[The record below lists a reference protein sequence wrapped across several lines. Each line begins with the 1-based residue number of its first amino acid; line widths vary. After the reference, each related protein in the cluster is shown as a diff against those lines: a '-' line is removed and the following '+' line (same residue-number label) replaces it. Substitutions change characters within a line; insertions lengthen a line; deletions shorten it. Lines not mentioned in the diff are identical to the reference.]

1 MQAERWQQIEKL
13 YYAAQAQ
20 PAEKRAEFL
29 AQACAGDPALRG
41 EVESLLDQQ
50 ADTFL
55 EGAPPAGLQRLT
67 AGAKLGNFEIVELLG
82 RGGMGE
88 VWRARDARLKR
99 EVAIKVLPAGLARD
113 PDRIARFE
121 REARAASA
129 LNHPNIVVVHDIG
142 CDHGIYW
149 IASELVRGDT
159 LRRAM
164 ESGPV
169 PAIRALEIAEQ
180 VASGLEAAHAAGLVH
195 RDLKPDNIMVTRDGQ
210 VKILDFG
217 LAKISSAEAR
227 AARQSTVTIS
237 EAGVVV
243 GTPAYMAPEQARGE
257 PLDKR
262 ADIWAFGCVL
272 YEMLTGQRVFSGD
285 SAADVLAA
293 VITQDP
299 DLTRAPA
306 KMQRLLRR
314 CLEKDPK
321 RRLRDIGDVWDLL
334 DDPAAGGTM
343 AGGSYPARS
352 PIVAWIAAAVLAMVA
367 IAVGWIAW
375 RATRPV
381 DQPLTRFSMDLGPEA
396 ITGASTTVAISP
408 DGRRLAFPARGADG
422 RQQLA
427 TRLLSEA
434 EPTLLAGTEGGFDPF
449 FSPDGQWIGFF
460 AGGHLWKISVHGG
473 APVSLTSIVSTQSG
487 AQGASWGDDGNIVAA
502 MGLMFPLAR
511 VPAEG
516 GSAQPLT
523 KLGPGEIAHRWPQV
537 LPGSSAVLF
546 TASASV
552 SGMDNANIDAVSLKT
567 GQIKIL
573 HRGGYFGRYLP
584 GGHLLYVHRGV
595 LFGIDFDPERL
606 EVHGAPVPL
615 LEDVDVNTA
624 TGGGQF
630 DFSATGTFVYV
641 AGKNAAQVWQIGW
654 LDSSGGIQPL
664 LAKPGMYTQ
673 PRLSP
678 DGRKLSF
685 LGEGQD
691 VYIYDL
697 DRDTIG
703 RLTFTGHANSAVWA
717 PDGKHIAFGSVG
729 KEHGLYWTRSD
740 GAGDPQRL
748 LESPN
753 ILAPWS
759 FSPDGRRLAYF
770 ERIPRSG
777 DVSTLPLD
785 LTDPDRAKAGAPE
798 PFVHTPADELC
809 PSFSPDGR
817 WIAYLSDESGHVEI
831 YVRPFPAKREGKWQ
845 VSNGGGYAVWG
856 KNGRELFYERAD
868 NRIMVVDYTVNGD
881 SFVPAKPRLWS
892 ETQVFNPGLLNLD
905 LAPDGKRFAVLYSPE
920 RAGTEKGSV
929 HVTMMLNFFDEVKRR
944 IP

>member
-13 YYAAQAQ
+13 YFAAQAQ
-20 PAEKRAEFL
+20 PAEERAAFL
-29 AQACAGDPALRG
+29 AEACAGDPALRG
-41 EVESLLDQQ
+41 EVESLLDQE
-50 ADTFL
+50 AGAFL
-55 EGAPPAGLQRLT
+55 EDAPPAAVHRLST
-67 AGAKLGNFEIVELLG
+67 GARLGNFEIVELLG

-88 VWRARDARLKR
+88 VWRARDARLQR

-113 PDRIARFE
+113 ADRIARFE

-129 LNHPNIVVVHDIG
+129 LNHPNIVIVHDVG
-142 CDHGIYW
+142 CDNGIHW

-169 PAIRALEIAEQ
+169 PAMRALEIAQQ
-180 VASGLEAAHAAGLVH
+180 VASGLEAAHVAGLVH
-195 RDLKPDNIMVTRDGQ
+195 RDLKPDNIMVTRDGP

-227 AARQSTVTIS
+227 AGGDFAVVTV
-237 EAGVVV
+237 EAGAVV

-272 YEMLTGQRVFSGD
+272 YEMLTGQRVFSGET
-285 SAADVLAA
+285 AADVLAA
-293 VITQDP
+293 VIAKDP
-299 DLTRAPA
+299 DLTRVPA
-306 KMQRLLRR
+306 KFRRLLRR

-334 DDPAAGGTM
+334 EDPAAGGAV
-343 AGGSYPARS
+343 AGARPARGAAG
-352 PIVAWIAAAVLAMVA
+352 AWTAAAVFAIVAMA
-367 IAVGWIAW
+367 AGWIAW

-381 DQPLTRFSMDLGPEA
+381 DHPLTQFSMDLGPA
-396 ITGASTTVAISP
+396 AMTGASTTVAISP

-422 RQQLA
+422 RKQLA
-427 TRLLSEA
+427 TRLFNEA
-434 EPTLLAGTEGGFDPF
+434 APTLLPGTEGGYDPF
-449 FSPDGQWIGFF
+449 FSPDGEWIGFF
-460 AGGHLWKISVHGG
+460 SGGHVWKISVHGG
-473 APVSLTSIVSTQSG
+473 APVSLTSILSTQSG
-487 AQGASWGDDGNIVAA
+487 AEGASWGDDGSIVAA
-502 MGLMFPLAR
+502 TGLLSPLAR
-511 VPAEG
+511 IPAEG
-516 GSAQPLT
+516 GPAQPLT

-537 LPGSSAVLF
+537 LPGSRAVLF

-552 SGMDNANIDAVSLKT
+552 SGMDNANIEAVSFET

-584 GGHLLYVHRGV
+584 GGHLLYLHRGI
-595 LFGIDFDPERL
+595 LFGIDFDAQRL
-606 EVHGAPVPL
+606 EVRGGPVPL
-615 LEDVDVNTA
+615 LEDVDANAA

-641 AGKNAAQVWQIGW
+641 AGKSAVQTWQVGW
-654 LDSSGGIQPL
+654 LGSSGKIQPL

-685 LGEGQD
+685 IGEGQD
-691 VYIYDL
+691 IYIYDIA
-697 DRDTIG
+697 RDSMS
-703 RLTFTGHANSAVWA
+703 RLTFTGDANSAVWA

-729 KEHGLYWTRSD
+729 KDHSLYWTRSD

-748 LESPN
+748 LQGPN

-785 LTDPDRAKAGAPE
+785 LTDPDRPKAGAPE
-798 PFVHTPADELC
+798 PFHHTPADELC

-817 WIAYLSDESGHVEI
+817 WIAYLSIESGRGEI
-831 YVRPFPAKREGKWQ
+831 YVRPFPAKPEGKWQ
-845 VSNGGGYAVWG
+845 VSSGGGLAFWG
-856 KNGRELFYERAD
+856 KNGRELFYEGTD
-868 NRIMVVDYTVNGD
+868 NRIMVVDYTIQGD
-881 SFVPAKPRLWS
+881 SFVAAKPRLWS
-892 ETQVFNPGLLNLD
+892 ETQVFNPGLLNMD

-920 RAGTEKGSV
+920 PADAGKGSV
-929 HVTMMLNFFDEVKRR
+929 HVTMLLNYFDEVKRR

>member
-29 AQACAGDPALRG
+29 AQACAGDRALRG
-41 EVESLLDQQ
+41 EVESLLDKPT
-50 ADTFL
+50 DTFL
-55 EGAPPAGLQRLT
+55 EGAPLAVVQRLT
-67 AGAKLGNFEIVELLG
+67 AGAKLGNFEIVDLLG

-159 LRRAM
+159 LRRTM
-164 ESGPV
+164 GSGPV
-169 PAIRALEIAEQ
+169 PAMRALDIAEQ

-227 AARQSTVTIS
+227 AAHESTVTIS
-237 EAGVVV
+237 QAGVVV

-262 ADIWAFGCVL
+262 TDIWAFGCVF
-272 YEMLTGQRVFSGD
+272 YEMLTGKRIFSGD
-285 SAADVLAA
+285 TAADVLAA

-299 DLTRAPA
+299 DLTRVPA
-306 KMQRLLRR
+306 RMRRLLRR

-321 RRLRDIGDVWDLL
+321 KRLRDIGDVWDLL
-334 DDPAAGGTM
+334 EDPAAGGTL
-343 AGGSYPARS
+343 AGARGSTA
-352 PIVAWIAAAVLAMVA
+352 AWTVAAVLALAA
-367 IAVGWIAW
+367 IGAGWIAW

-381 DQPLTRFSMDLGPEA
+381 EHPLTRFSMDLGPAA

-422 RQQLA
+422 RQQLS

-434 EPTLLAGTEGGFDPF
+434 EPTLLAGTEGGYDPF

-460 AGGHLWKISVHGG
+460 GGGQLRKISVHGG

-487 AQGASWGDDGNIVAA
+487 AQGASWGDDGNIAAA
-502 MGLMFPLAR
+502 MGLMFTIAR

-516 GSAQPLT
+516 GSPQPLT

-552 SGMDNANIDAVSLKT
+552 SGMDNANIEAVSLKT

-584 GGHLLYVHRGV
+584 GGHLLYVHRGI

-606 EVHGAPVPL
+606 SPRHAR
-615 LEDVDVNTA
+615 
-624 TGGGQF
+624 
-630 DFSATGTFVYV
+630 
-641 AGKNAAQVWQIGW
+641 AAIRGCRRQH
-654 LDSSGGIQPL
+654 
-664 LAKPGMYTQ
+664 
-673 PRLSP
+673 R
-678 DGRKLSF
+678 
-685 LGEGQD
+685 
-691 VYIYDL
+691 
-697 DRDTIG
+697 
-703 RLTFTGHANSAVWA
+703 H
-717 PDGKHIAFGSVG
+717 
-729 KEHGLYWTRSD
+729 
-740 GAGDPQRL
+740 
-748 LESPN
+748 
-753 ILAPWS
+753 
-759 FSPDGRRLAYF
+759 GRRPVRFFRNGNLRLCGRQERHTSMAGRVVRQFRRDSAPACQAGYVYATAPLAQWTKTEF
-770 ERIPRSG
+770 PRGGSG
-777 DVSTLPLD
+777 
-785 LTDPDRAKAGAPE
+785 
-798 PFVHTPADELC
+798 
-809 PSFSPDGR
+809 
-817 WIAYLSDESGHVEI
+817 YLH
-831 YVRPFPAKREGKWQ
+831 
-845 VSNGGGYAVWG
+845 
-856 KNGRELFYERAD
+856 L
-868 NRIMVVDYTVNGD
+868 
-881 SFVPAKPRLWS
+881 
-892 ETQVFNPGLLNLD
+892 
-905 LAPDGKRFAVLYSPE
+905 
-920 RAGTEKGSV
+920 
-929 HVTMMLNFFDEVKRR
+929 
-944 IP
+944 